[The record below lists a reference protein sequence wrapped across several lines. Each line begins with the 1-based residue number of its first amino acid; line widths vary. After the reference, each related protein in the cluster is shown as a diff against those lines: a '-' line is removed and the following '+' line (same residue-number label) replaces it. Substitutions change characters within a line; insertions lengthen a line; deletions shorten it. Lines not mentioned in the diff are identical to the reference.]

1 MYNVNY
7 QADGLD
13 NYFHVAARRSG
24 ELLLVSFTDTAD
36 QPRTAVEV
44 ALRESQA
51 TEKAAR
57 ADAEQQRQRFHEVL
71 MQLPAHVAVYHGP
84 DHVYQL
90 VNPPYQRLFPG
101 RSFAG
106 RPFRE
111 GMPEAVGL
119 GVVALFDRV
128 YHTGE
133 PYYARE
139 LEGWFDFRGTGQ
151 PEQVF
156 LNLYLHPLRSANGQV
171 DGVLDFSYDVTEQV
185 RARQQLQ
192 QLNQELESRVAARTQ
207 EADAARAEA
216 EEQRNRL
223 LRLFN
228 QAPAHINLFA
238 GPEHVLTLVHPAT
251 AALLSNRPLLGLTRR
266 QALPEL
272 PEETHAPFDEVY
284 RTGQPRYV
292 HERLSRLDL
301 HNDGVLHDVYFDVT
315 FQPMF
320 DAAGHIEGLMSFA
333 VNVTERVRIR
343 RQAEALQA
351 EMANATQLQ
360 AREREAFFQVFEQT
374 PALVQLLHTARH
386 RITYVNPAY
395 QQLFPGRRLVGLP
408 LADALPELQEQGF
421 GALLDHVYQ
430 TGETYFGI
438 EVPVQI
444 PVTDQPPRAAF
455 FTFTYQAF
463 REAGEIAGISVF
475 AYEVTEQVQA
485 RQQEEEGREA
495 LRRFKFM
502 ADQAR
507 DAFILMRQD
516 GSFAYLNPQAL
527 AAWGYTE
534 AEARHLRVPDVDVNY
549 EAHGFAQLFAQ
560 TQHTPIA
567 ALQTQHRHRDGHV
580 FPVQVSL
587 SSLQLEG
594 QPHLLA
600 VARDVTAQQHATDAL
615 RESEARF
622 RIMAD
627 AAPNHVWAVNPD
639 TTIRYVNRAFLDFVG
654 MSLEEYMHVGWAS
667 FMHPDELAGAQQ
679 VLETAIEP
687 HGPYTLEHR
696 MRRHD
701 GQYRWL
707 LAQGAPSFYANG
719 ELYGYVGSAIDITEL
734 KHTNEQLTR
743 TNADLDNFIYTASHD
758 LKAPITNIEGLLNA
772 LREHLPPPQQADS
785 LVLRLLAM
793 MQGAVERFQLTLAQL
808 ADISALQQAHLQ
820 PSGVADLAAVVAAV
834 RLDLAPLLET
844 TRPSCASTWP
854 WAPPCRSRRKT
865 SAVWFTTCSAMP

>member
-1 MYNVNY
+1 MTPAAALALLPPPDDVLLNDLLAVSLTGVIFYTPVYNAAGEITDFTFAYLNPAAQRMMAMPERPTLTHKQQWPQSVAHGTFQFHVEAFESGEPRMYNVNY
-7 QADGLD
+7 QADGYD
-13 NYFHVAARRSG
+13 NYYRLAARRSG
-24 ELLLVSFTDTAD
+24 HALLVSFTDTAD

-71 MQLPAHVAVYHGP
+71 MQLPAYVAVYHGP
-84 DHVYQL
+84 DHVYQF

-111 GMPEAVGL
+111 SMPEASGL

-128 YHTGE
+128 YQTGE
-133 PYYARE
+133 PYYAQE
-139 LEGWFDFRGTGQ
+139 MEGWSDFQGTGQ

-156 LNLYLHPLRSANGQV
+156 LNLYLHPLRNAQGAI
-171 DGVLDFSYDVTEQV
+171 DGVLHFSYDVTEQV
-185 RARQQLQ
+185 HSRQQLQ

-207 EADAARAEA
+207 EVEAARAEA

-228 QAPAHINLFA
+228 QAPTHINLFA

-251 AALLSNRPLLGLTRR
+251 AELLPNRPLLGLPRR

-272 PEETHAPFDEVY
+272 PEEQHGLLDEVY

-301 HNDGVLHDVYFDVT
+301 HSNGVLHDVYFDLT
-315 FQPMF
+315 FQPLF
-320 DAAGHIEGLMSFA
+320 DAAGQMEGVMSFA

-351 EMANATQLQ
+351 EMAAASQQQ

-374 PALVQLLHTARH
+374 PALVQLLRTARH
-386 RITYVNPAY
+386 RIAYVNPAY
-395 QQLFPGRRLVGLP
+395 QQVFAGRRLVGLA
-408 LADALPELQEQGF
+408 LADALPELLEQGF

-430 TGETYFGI
+430 TGETYFGL
-438 EVPVQI
+438 EVPVQL
-444 PVTDQPPRAAF
+444 PVAGQAPRAAY

-463 REAGEIAGISVF
+463 HEDGEIAGISVF
-475 AYEVTEQVQA
+475 AYEVTEQVRA
-485 RQQEEEGREA
+485 RRQEEEGREE

-516 GSFAYLNPQAL
+516 GSFAYLNSQAL

-534 AEARHLRVPDVDVNY
+534 EEARHLRVPDVDMRY
-549 EAHGFAQLFAQ
+549 QALDFAQQFAE
-560 TQHTPIA
+560 TQHTPVA
-567 ALQTQHRHRDGHV
+567 TLLTQHRRRDGHV
-580 FPVQVSL
+580 FPVEVSL
-587 SSLQLEG
+587 TSLQLEG

-600 VARDVTAQQHATDAL
+600 VARDVTAQQNANEAL

-627 AAPNHVWAVNPD
+627 AAPNQVWAVNPD
-639 TTIRYVNRAFLDFVG
+639 STIRYVNRAFLDFVG
-654 MSLEEYMHVGWAS
+654 VSLEEYIHVGWAS

-679 VLETAIEP
+679 ALEAAIESRAPLYAGTP
-687 HGPYTLEHR
+687 HAPPRRPVPLAAGPGR
-696 MRRHD
+696 P
-701 GQYRWL
+701 QL
-707 LAQGAPSFYANG
+707 LRQRG
-719 ELYGYVGSAIDITEL
+719 
-734 KHTNEQLTR
+734 
-743 TNADLDNFIYTASHD
+743 
-758 LKAPITNIEGLLNA
+758 A
-772 LREHLPPPQQADS
+772 LR
-785 LVLRLLAM
+785 LRGLGHRHHRA
-793 MQGAVERFQLTLAQL
+793 
-808 ADISALQQAHLQ
+808 QAHQ
-820 PSGVADLAAVVAAV
+820 RAADPYQRRPRQLYLH
-834 RLDLAPLLET
+834 RLP
-844 TRPSCASTWP
+844 RPQ
-854 WAPPCRSRRKT
+854 
-865 SAVWFTTCSAMP
+865 SAHYQHRGLT